1 MLILPHKKGKVLR
14 YFFHIGYK
22 GENYNGWQ
30 KNGKINSVQKVIED
44 KLAQVLKV
52 ETSINGCGRTDAQVN
67 ASQFFFHADIDKKLD
82 ETFLFQLN
90 KILPDDIAIFD
101 IIKMEGLPHARFDA
115 YERRYDYFIH
125 TQKDPFLSK
134 HSSLYLNL
142 SLNLVSLKKA
152 TDLLIKY
159 QDYRPFCTSPDK
171 NEHTIC
177 NVKEAIWYIS
187 ENENQLRLQITS
199 NRFLSKM
206 IRILIGQLL
215 KVGKGELSVNEFEN
229 YFIQMETPKIL
240 SPAHPQGLYLSKI
253 NYPYL
258 NLEPQTQFLGLNRI
272 GENWK
277 AI

>member
-1 MLILPHKKGKVLR
+1 MR

-22 GENYNGWQ
+22 GQNYHGWQ
-30 KNGKINSVQKVIED
+30 KNGKVKSIQHIIEE
-44 KLAQVLKV
+44 KLAQILKFPMQ
-52 ETSINGCGRTDAQVN
+52 INGCGRTDAQVN

-82 ETFLFQLN
+82 DTFLFRLN
-90 KILPDDIAIFD
+90 RTLPDDIAVFE
-101 IIKMEGLPHARFDA
+101 IIEMKGLPHARFDA
-115 YERRYDYFIH
+115 FERKYDYFIH
-125 TQKDPFLSK
+125 TKKDPFLNN

-142 SLNLVSLKKA
+142 NLNFELLKKA
-152 TDLLIKY
+152 SDLLTKY

-177 NVKEAIWYIS
+177 HVKEASWFVNHS
-187 ENENQLRLQITS
+187 GNQLRFQITS

-215 KVGKGELSVNEFEN
+215 KVGKGELSLLDFEN
-229 YFIQMETPKIL
+229 YFITKETPKIL

-253 NYPYL
+253 TYPYL
-258 NLEPQTQFLGLNRI
+258 DLEPKTSFLGLNKI
-272 GENWK
+272 GNDWK